1 MNDSFMSHPMQD
13 AFTEQCRQVIVS
25 LCEDVKTMSTTER
38 RKVCD
43 GLGAS
48 QFSAALSAKPRME
61 SSLSRRK
68 LRTSDVSVILKLAKI
83 LLKTH
88 LYELGHIKGKQ
99 RQMRQMRQME
109 TPVKLIACFR
119 GTAFLGGVGFFFSLW
134 LVPLKLSTSFN

>member
-1 MNDSFMSHPMQD
+1 M
-13 AFTEQCRQVIVS
+13 S
-25 LCEDVKTMSTTER
+25 LCEDVKTMSTSER

-99 RQMRQMRQME
+99 RQMRQME

-119 GTAFLGGVGFFFSLW
+119 GTAFFFFLGGGSLW